1 MKGECTDMSKLK
13 LKDYWQHIK
22 SLLKGHYSAA
32 MWPVAGISLIYLALL
47 GILYYFGMSIASS
60 IMMNVMMAMYGIGS
74 LGTVG
79 IAVLEVLLIFVII
92 LALMFCYSFFFRS
105 LVFTY
110 QDQIQHP
117 ELTVTSSRIF
127 AQFKHVR
134 KNQLLRISLYEALF
148 TWLWTLPL
156 SIVGMFAGRVAW
168 LVIACD
174 VLNALVVIWKRL
186 QYSQDNLL
194 YRDHQPAFLGQSM
207 RRALTASKRYMKGR
221 VLNFLA
227 LIFVIVCLPAIIY
240 LAIFGGLAFYGIY
253 TATRWALIA
262 GLVLSILGY
271 IFYVPFVAAALA
283 QYFED
288 TKDAIKKNAVF
299 DVLFV
304 DPAVLTGEKFVP
316 TKADL
321 EQAAKDNAAAAKKA
335 SKKKKQKQQKAAPAK
350 TQDGQKDQKS
360 DK

>member
-1 MKGECTDMSKLK
+1 MNNLK

-22 SLLKGHYSAA
+22 SLLKGHYSTA
-32 MWPVAGISLIYLALL
+32 MWPVAGISLIYLALV

-79 IAVLEVLLIFVII
+79 LAVLEVLGIFAII
-92 LALMFCYSFFFRS
+92 LVLMFCYSFFFRG
-105 LVFTY
+105 LVFAY

-127 AQFKHVR
+127 AQFKHIR
-134 KNQLLRISLYEALF
+134 KNQLLRISLYEDLF
-148 TWLWTLPL
+148 IWLWTLPL
-156 SIVGMFAGRVAW
+156 SIVGMLGGRHQA
-168 LVIACD
+168 LVIICD
-174 VLNALVVIWKRL
+174 IANLLVMIWKKL

-221 VLNFLA
+221 VLNFFG
-227 LIFVIVCLPAIIY
+227 LIFVVGCLPFIIY
-240 LAIFGGLAFYGIY
+240 EAIFGGLTYYGIY
-253 TATRWALIA
+253 TASRWALII
-262 GLVLSILGY
+262 GIILLVIGY
-271 IFYVPFVAAALA
+271 IFYVPFFAAALA

-288 TKDAIKKNAVF
+288 TKRAIKQNAVF
-299 DVLFV
+299 EDLFV
-304 DPAVLTGEKFVP
+304 DTDVLTGEKFVP
-316 TKADL
+316 TEADL
-321 EQAAKDNAAAAKKA
+321 KQAAKENAVAKAAKDKKSVDEGKKKDKS
-335 SKKKKQKQQKAAPAK
+335 SKK
-350 TQDGQKDQKS
+350 DKS